1 MKLKL
6 AQQMWEDS
14 KKDVKADEKQLEAD
28 YIQKKTDFLRVKDLI
43 MNMSNVL
50 DLEMPDYVI
59 EEDKSKQTHIVISKK
74 APRVDLEKNQS
85 A

>member
-74 APRVDLEKNQS
+74 APRVDLEKNQ
-85 A
+85 AA

>member
-50 DLEMPDYVI
+50 DLEMPDYVF

-74 APRVDLEKNQS
+74 APRVDLEKNQ
-85 A
+85 AA

>member
-74 APRVDLEKNQS
+74 APRVDLEKNQ
-85 A
+85 AL

>member
-1 MKLKL
+1 
-6 AQQMWEDS
+6 MWEDS

-28 YIQKKTDFLRVKDLI
+28 YIQKKTNFLRVKDLI

-74 APRVDLEKNQS
+74 APRVDLEKTQV